1 MCLKSQAIESSLD
14 YSHFVSLPLAIHPE
28 LIDKLINFQNSILGN
43 NDVSADE
50 NLESSDSIEDTS
62 DIKNKGQELIKGRDV
77 AVELKVEDEKHV
89 KVGLTSIPLVSYP
102 PKPPRLPNASG
113 RF

>member
-28 LIDKLINFQNSILGN
+28 LIDKLVNFQNSILGN
-43 NDVSADE
+43 NDVSANE
-50 NLESSDSIEDTS
+50 NLESDSIEDTS
-62 DIKNKGQELIKGRDV
+62 EIQNKGQELIKGHDV